1 MPIVVIKILIAL
13 GLDQLLGE
21 PKHFHPLVGFGH
33 LASKVEAK
41 LNLAESSTST
51 ATQKV
56 YGLLAWL
63 IVVLPLPLLL
73 TGLSAVL
80 GHSLW
85 TVMLDTILLYFCIGR
100 KSLKQHGLRVR
111 SALAKNDLEQAR
123 HHTSMMVS
131 RDTQN
136 LDAGGCTRATVESI
150 LENGNDSIYGALFW
164 FAVFGGAGAVL
175 YRLAN
180 TLDAMWGYRNE
191 RYLHFGWAAA
201 KLDDLLNYLPARVCA
216 LCYALAG
223 NRRLAFQCWQQQ
235 AVGLSSPNGGP
246 VMCSGAGAL
255 NLELGGPAVYH
266 GTLLQKPFFGGSTTA
281 EAKHIPAALQ
291 LLDRS
296 LVILIAALWILWM
309 LLPQP
314 WLA

>member
-21 PKHFHPLVGFGH
+21 PKRFHPLVGFGR
-33 LASKVEAK
+33 LAATVEAK
-41 LNLAESSTST
+41 FNSAGPRPSPS
-51 ATQKV
+51 TQKAF
-56 YGLLAWL
+56 GLLAWL
-63 IVVLPLPLLL
+63 VVVLPLP
-73 TGLSAVL
+73 
-80 GHSLW
+80 
-85 TVMLDTILLYFCIGR
+85 ILLAGLGAAIGDSIWSFTLDITLLYLCIGR
-100 KSLKQHGLRVR
+100 KSLKEHGLRVFN
-111 SALAKNDLEQAR
+111 ALNQNDLEQAR
-123 HHTSMMVS
+123 YHTGMIVS
-131 RDTQN
+131 RDTKN

-150 LENGNDSIYGALFW
+150 LENGNDSLYGALFW
-164 FAVFGGAGAVL
+164 FVLFGGAGAVL

-201 KLDDLLNYLPARVCA
+201 KLDDTLNYLPARLCA

-223 NRRLAFQCWQQQ
+223 NRQQ
-235 AVGLSSPNGGP
+235 ALRCWRQQASELSSPNGGP

-266 GTLLQKPFFGGSTTA
+266 GTLLQKPFFGGSATA
-281 EAKHIPAALQ
+281 EAKHIPSTLQ

-296 LVILIAALWILWM
+296 LIILIAALWILWM
-309 LLPQP
+309 LLPAI
-314 WLA
+314 WLT